1 MKIGDLV
8 QYILRKN
15 NLKVYGIITA
25 ENYKGNAFFIRKSNG
40 NVIKKDKTCLKAVKF
55 PSLVITQKECDDI
68 LKGVIVLKHK
78 LSKSWERVFD
88 EESEIVKLLT
98 KTGQKMIVEI
108 RQFEK
113 IIHYEKSEKTWNGY
127 FHKACKL
134 QAPFKEVLYI
144 RYSIKNIIY
153 YENSKTR
160 TTMHNK

>member
-8 QYILRKN
+8 SYTLSN
-15 NLKVYGIITA
+15 NKLKVYGIIVA
-25 ENYKGNAFFIRKSNG
+25 ETYEGNAFFVKKSNSKITRK
-40 NVIKKDKTCLKAVKF
+40 NKIYLNTVKL
-55 PSLVITQKECDDI
+55 PSLVITQKECNDI

-78 LSKSWERVFD
+78 LSKSWEKVYD
-88 EESEIVKLLT
+88 EELEVVKFIT
-98 KTGQKMIVEI
+98 KDGRKIIVEL

-113 IIHYEKSEKTWNGY
+113 TIHYEKSKKTWNGY

-144 RYSIKNIIY
+144 RYHIKNIIF

>member
-1 MKIGDLV
+1 MKIEDLV
-8 QYILRKN
+8 SYTLSN
-15 NLKVYGIITA
+15 NKLKVYGIIVA
-25 ENYKGNAFFIRKSNG
+25 ETYEGNAFFVKKSNG
-40 NVIKKDKTCLKAVKF
+40 KITRKNKIYLNTVKF
-55 PSLVITQKECDDI
+55 PSLVITQKECNDI
-68 LKGVIVLKHK
+68 LKGAIVLKHK
-78 LSKSWERVFD
+78 LSKSWEKVHD
-88 EESEIVKLLT
+88 EEPEVVKFIT
-98 KTGQKMIVEI
+98 KDGRKIIVEL

-160 TTMHNK
+160 TTVHNK